1 MTRETLEFLIAAAG
15 ALTGASGAWAIMRY
29 RVNKNASD
37 INGLGRKFW
46 KSIAAQLRILAED
59 EPISKAKLLHL
70 ADFLEP
76 K

>member
-1 MTRETLEFLIAAAG
+1 MTGETLTLLGAAVGGIFGAG
-15 ALTGASGAWAIMRY
+15 GAFFIMRY